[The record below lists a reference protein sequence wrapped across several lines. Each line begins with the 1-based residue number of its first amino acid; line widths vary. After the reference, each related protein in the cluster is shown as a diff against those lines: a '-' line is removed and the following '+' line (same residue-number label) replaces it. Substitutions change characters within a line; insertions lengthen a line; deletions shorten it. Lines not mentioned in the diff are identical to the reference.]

1 MNFHEPVLKN
11 GICRMILPG
20 ARGADDN
27 RFRCR
32 IRIRKSSR
40 PSLPFCK
47 GFLQASVRRENS
59 KRRTRSPARWNS
71 LRLSGSDRQSTARS
85 KRLATTDN
93 TDNTDRCELKRRNGE
108 GLPLEQIVT
117 ALLPKG
123 RVLSCRTSGNNLAR
137 SVSGAAGSSDAEA
150 AKGSGERGRSRGS
163 FKSVVQNLF
172 EHDRELATASPS
184 FGGQEQSMSKRNW
197 VDAVTLPWL
206 AAASLKAAT
215 LQRGETYSC
224 SFV

>member
-1 MNFHEPVLKN
+1 M
-11 GICRMILPG
+11 
-20 ARGADDN
+20 
-27 RFRCR
+27 
-32 IRIRKSSR
+32 
-40 PSLPFCK
+40 
-47 GFLQASVRRENS
+47 
-59 KRRTRSPARWNS
+59 
-71 LRLSGSDRQSTARS
+71 SGSDRQSTARS
-85 KRLATTDN
+85 RQLATTDDA
-93 TDNTDRCELKRRNGE
+93 DNTDRCELKRRIGE

-117 ALLPKG
+117 ALLLKG

-137 SVSGAAGSSDAEA
+137 SVSGAAGSSEAEGEA

-197 VDAVTLPWL
+197 VDAVTLAWL

-224 SFV
+224 PSFEFVGQNFRGFRGQILSALSA